1 MESRP
6 AGSVSVDEASV
17 QTRGWGVGGERG
29 LGTSRA
35 VSWAPYSETATIALR
50 EGSPLRLKSEGAGS
64 GAGHR
69 QGHASSSCWLVAP
82 ASGSLSSFYL
92 DSASTLAE
100 ACVCSQL

>member
-35 VSWAPYSETATIALR
+35 VSWAPYSQKQQQ
-50 EGSPLRLKSEGAGS
+50 SHSEKEAPS
-64 GAGHR
+64 G
-69 QGHASSSCWLVAP
+69 
-82 ASGSLSSFYL
+82 
-92 DSASTLAE
+92 
-100 ACVCSQL
+100 